1 MLCWGLGAGLFC
13 GRFIGHRQHQQ
24 TVAQFQK
31 GFRLMKNVR
40 LDYSIH
46 LHLQKLYTNLQNID
60 IPELNGRKLSC
71 SIGCAVAP
79 TDAESFS
86 QLYRLADHA
95 LYTAKH
101 NGRGRFVIYHD
112 IKNQQKTVLS

>member
-1 MLCWGLGAGLFC
+1 M
-13 GRFIGHRQHQQ
+13 I
-24 TVAQFQK
+24 
-31 GFRLMKNVR
+31 LMKNVR

-46 LHLQKLYTNLQNID
+46 LHLQKLYTNLQNVD

-95 LYTAKH
+95 LYAAKH

-112 IKNQQKTVLS
+112 IKNQQETVLS